1 MLTML
6 TRLILITL
14 TLLALTGCRQ
24 SAGGLPTDATSTD
37 RLTLTTDPVPPTIGV
52 GALRIGVRDEDGA
65 PLTPDRI
72 ASVQAVGNMNH
83 AGMRPVT
90 AQAVAPAIAFDP
102 DGVLRLPF
110 DFTMGGDWFID
121 VTVTLTD
128 GTALTRRFD
137 LSVR

>member
-6 TRLILITL
+6 TRLMWIAL
-14 TLLALTGCRQ
+14 TLLALAGCRQ
-24 SAGGLPTDATSTD
+24 SAGGLPTDATATD
-37 RLTLTTDPVPPTIGV
+37 RLTLTTDPAPPLVGV
-52 GALRIGVRDEDGA
+52 GALRIGVRGEDGT
-65 PLTPDRI
+65 PLAPDRI
-72 ASVQAVGNMNH
+72 ASVTAVGNMNH

-90 AQAVAPAIAFDP
+90 AQAVGPALTFDP
-102 DGVLRLPF
+102 DGTLRLPF
-110 DFTMGGDWFID
+110 DFNMGGDWFID